1 MIKVLSFLTIVF
13 LLCAFPNYANVQNLD
28 LVIWLLT
35 LRAVQKAGLDGLC
48 IMIFELGCGFDLGKY
63 DETVID
69 VGTTVNF

>member
-1 MIKVLSFLTIVF
+1 MLKINFSHQRNTTKWSG
-13 LLCAFPNYANVQNLD
+13 LLN

-48 IMIFELGCGFDLGKY
+48 IMNFELGCGFDLGKY